1 MLQGQPQLSTGVPG
15 LDRVLKG
22 LLPGDNVVWQVDD
35 IEDYRAFVE
44 PYYRHALASGGPL
57 IYFRFANHEP
67 LIPDSPEVETHVL
80 RPESGFEAFISE
92 VRHTIRAAGRGAF
105 YVFDCLSDLAADW
118 YSDQMLG
125 NFFMLT
131 CPYLLDM
138 ETIAY
143 FAILRNNHSVHA
155 TSAIADTTQLLL
167 DVLRHE
173 GKLYLH
179 PLKVQSRHSPT
190 MHMLHVWEAD
200 DFRPVT
206 QSATI
211 TEVQTGVPWLQLDL
225 MSYRLGVWN
234 RTFLEA
240 SEVVDPANTEQC
252 GLDHAAQL
260 TNRLLRMV
268 VSRDAR
274 VLDLAEKHLGL
285 SDILEVGKRMI
296 GTGLVG
302 GKSVGMLLAH
312 AILQHGDSEW
322 GEKLE
327 THDSFY
333 IGSDVFYT
341 FLVQNGIW
349 WVREKQRDPQLF
361 LEGAQTARQRM
372 LTGTFPAHIE
382 KQFGQ
387 MLDYFGQ
394 CPIIVR
400 SSSLLEDN
408 FGNAFAGKYDS
419 VFCVNQGDRQ
429 QRLEDFLSAVRT
441 IYASAMSE
449 RALRYRAQRGLLG
462 GDEQMALLVQRV
474 SGAVRGDLFFP
485 HTAGVGLSRNPYVW
499 SEQIDPHAGVLR
511 LVFGLGTRAVD
522 RSDDDYTR
530 VVALNAPQRRPE
542 ADFDEIRRYAQRR
555 VDCLD
560 LEANRLS
567 SYSLRDVL
575 ARSPGLSMDLFT
587 SVDHDAA
594 PRMPRQEGSDAVLGV
609 LTFERLFSDT
619 SYIKDMRE
627 MLRLL
632 EKAYGYPVDVEFTTN
647 LLDNGEYKIGLVQ
660 CRPLQVKGGGVITDT
675 PQNIPPDRLAFRA
688 HGAVIG
694 QSTLMDIDRV
704 IYVVPS
710 TYGQLTITDRYAVA
724 RLVGELTQLKS
735 ETGEGATMLIGPGRW
750 GTSTPSL
757 GVPVN
762 FTDISTIAVLC
773 EVVAMRDDLVPDVS
787 LGTHFL
793 NELIEMDILYMALF
807 PGREGNLLNREL
819 LEGAPSSLL
828 ELAPQAG
835 RWDDVVR
842 VIDPRR
848 LNPELTLRLNAN
860 VLRQDVTGYLD
871 ARSDT

>member
-1 MLQGQPQLSTGVPG
+1 MLQGQPRLSTGLPG

-22 LLPGDNVVWQVDD
+22 LLPGDNVVWQVDQVD
-35 IEDYRAFVE
+35 DYRAFVE
-44 PYYRHALASGGPL
+44 PYYRHALAAGGPL
-57 IYFRFANHEP
+57 IYFRFAGHEA
-67 LIPDSPEVETHVL
+67 LVPDSPEVETHVL
-80 RPESGFEAFISE
+80 RPEAGFETFISE
-92 VRHTIRAAGRGAF
+92 VRHTIRKAGRGAF

-143 FAILRNNHSVHA
+143 FAILRNNHSVQA
-155 TSAIADTTQLLL
+155 TSAISDTTQLLL
-167 DVLRHE
+167 DVLRHK

-190 MHMLHVWEAD
+190 MHMLHVWEAGG
-200 DFRPVT
+200 FHPVT

-211 TEVQTGVPWLQLDL
+211 AEVQTGVPWLQLDS
-225 MSYRLGVWN
+225 MSYQLGAWN

-240 SEVVDPANTEQC
+240 SQMVDPANTKPCSLGQ
-252 GLDHAAQL
+252 AQEL
-260 TNRLLRMV
+260 ASHLLRMV
-268 VSRDAR
+268 ISRDER
-274 VLDLAEKHLGL
+274 VLALAERYLRL
-285 SDILEVGKRMI
+285 PEIIEIGKRMI

-312 AILQHGDSEW
+312 AILRQAGPKWQET
-322 GEKLE
+322 LE
-327 THDSFY
+327 AHDSFY

-349 WVREKQRDPQLF
+349 WVREKQRDPHTF

-372 LTGTFPAHIE
+372 LTGNFPAHIE
-382 KQFGQ
+382 KQFVE

-394 CPIIVR
+394 SPIIVR

-419 VFCVNQGDRQ
+419 VFCVNQGDRH

-449 RALRYRAQRGLLG
+449 RALRYRAQRGLLER
-462 GDEQMALLVQRV
+462 DEQMALLVQRV
-474 SGAVRGDLFFP
+474 SGAVHGDLFFP

-499 SEQIDPHAGVLR
+499 SEQIDPRAGVLR

-560 LEANRLS
+560 LAANRLT
-567 SYSLRDVL
+567 SYSLREVL
-575 ARSPGLSMDLFT
+575 ARSPGLAMDLFL
-587 SVDHDAA
+587 SRDEAEGLL
-594 PRMPRQEGSDAVLGV
+594 PRRDPSDASRAV
-609 LTFERLFSDT
+609 LTFDGLFSDT
-619 SYIKDMRE
+619 GYIRDMRE
-627 MLRLL
+627 LLRIL
-632 EKAYGYPVDVEFTTN
+632 EEAYGYPVDVEFTTN
-647 LLDNGEYKIGLVQ
+647 LDDGRYKINVVQ
-660 CRPLQVKGGGVITDT
+660 CRPLQVKGAGMITDT
-675 PQNIPPDRLAFRA
+675 PEDIPQDRLAFRA

-694 QSTLMDIDRV
+694 HSALMDLDRV
-704 IYVVPS
+704 IYVAAA
-710 TYGQLTITDRYAVA
+710 TYSQLPLADRYAVA
-724 RLVGELTQLKS
+724 RLVGELTQQQ
-735 ETGEGATMLIGPGRW
+735 GEGGQHATLLIGPGRW

-762 FTDISTIAVLC
+762 FSDISTISVLC

-793 NELIEMDILYMALF
+793 NELIEMDIVYVALF
-807 PGREGNLLNREL
+807 PGREGNFLNREL
-819 LEGAPSSLL
+819 FESAPSSLL
-828 ELAPQAG
+828 DLAPQAE
-835 RWDDVVR
+835 RFSEVVR
-842 VIDPRR
+842 VIEPRR
-848 LNPELTLRLNAN
+848 LNPELALRLNAN
-860 VLRQDVTGYLD
+860 VLRQDVTCYLD
-871 ARSDT
+871 ARLKS